1 MADVALQV
9 DRIAPD
15 ATHFVVSVGGND
27 ALGQLGFLQ
36 DRTNS
41 IAAALNRLATIREG
55 FEADYRSMLERV
67 LARGLPTAICTIYYP
82 RFPEPAM
89 QRLAITGLTIFN
101 DCILLEAISRSLA
114 VLDLRLICS
123 NDNDYANAIEPSVA
137 GGDKIAGV
145 IAEFLLSNHDFRKG
159 RSSVI
164 FSRGRI

>member
-27 ALGQLGFLQ
+27 ALGQLGVLQ

-67 LARGLPTAICTIYYP
+67 LARGLRSRSFYPTTTQERAAPKSSPGAGSEPPETGIERCSLASGMVGP
-82 RFPEPAM
+82 ARFPRAQAGCSIGLVE
-89 QRLAITGLTIFN
+89 LTGVPPTG
-101 DCILLEAISRSLA
+101 
-114 VLDLRLICS
+114 
-123 NDNDYANAIEPSVA
+123 YSVRGQECGA
-137 GGDKIAGV
+137 
-145 IAEFLLSNHDFRKG
+145 AE
-159 RSSVI
+159 
-164 FSRGRI
+164 